1 MKRFLLFNI
10 PALVALC
17 LSAASCDPDA
27 PGLYH
32 DYSGKT
38 VSLIGS
44 WGLVEVQYW
53 TAGVM
58 SSEKMEP
65 ESLMEF
71 MEDGLGR
78 SVRILSDGGRE
89 VISTFHWVKYPG
101 SVDIFTE
108 EEYENNRFYTD
119 EDTQYM
125 PGRNY
130 EFRVIDDNTIS
141 SKERITDGTYLVNI
155 FSRFNQ

>member
-1 MKRFLLFNI
+1 
-10 PALVALC
+10 
-17 LSAASCDPDA
+17 
-27 PGLYH
+27 
-32 DYSGKT
+32 
-38 VSLIGS
+38 
-44 WGLVEVQYW
+44 
-53 TAGVM
+53 M